1 MTMYRDFDLAS
12 LEREYS
18 PSSCID
24 DINLYIKQYID
35 LSQAATT
42 KAQKEQ
48 KLIAD
53 IPYGLLPDERLDLYL
68 PTRKNHKKLFVYIH
82 GGYWQELSKAE
93 SSFAASNF
101 QQQGYSFAAVNY
113 TLAPDAS
120 LSEIVNQNRKAIAYL
135 ITSAA
140 EFGYEADEIYLCGS
154 SAGAHLAM
162 MMLYT
167 RWQDFIPQNQL
178 PPGGLPENPI
188 KGICAVSGIYDLT
201 PIAETYIN
209 EPLQLTEAEIEHNS
223 PLFHLPTTKIPVI
236 FAYGEQ
242 ETSEFKRQSHEMC
255 QKLEQAGFP
264 VTLKEVSKRN
274 HFDVIL
280 DLADSNSWL
289 CRQVFAQMQ
298 LESPLNAT
306 AESMET

>member
-1 MTMYRDFDLAS
+1 MYRDFDLAT
-12 LEREYS
+12 LTREYS

-24 DINLYIKQYID
+24 DINLYIRQYID
-35 LSQAATT
+35 LSRTATA
-42 KAQKEQ
+42 KAQNQQ

-68 PTRKNHKKLFVYIH
+68 PTRENQKKLFVYIH

-93 SSFAASNF
+93 SSFAAGNF
-101 QQQGYSFAAVNY
+101 QQHGCTFAAVNY

-135 ITSAA
+135 IMSAA
-140 EFGYEADEIYLCGS
+140 EFGYDPDEIYLCGS

-167 RWQDFIPQNQL
+167 RWQDFIVQNQW
-178 PPGGLPENPI
+178 PPGGLPTHPI
-188 KGICAVSGIYDLT
+188 KGICAVSGIYDLA

-209 EPLQLTEAEIEHNS
+209 DPLQLTEAEIKQNS
-223 PLFHLPTTKIPVI
+223 PLFHLPAAKTPVV

-242 ETSEFKRQSHEMC
+242 ETSEFKRQSNEMY
-255 QKLEQAGFP
+255 QKLAQAGFP
-264 VTLKEVSKRN
+264 VTLAEISKRN

-280 DLADSNSWL
+280 DLADSNTWL

-298 LESPLNAT
+298 LKTPLKANLK
-306 AESMET
+306 SYG